1 MIKDREERLHR
12 RVWELLPWYVNGT
25 LATLEQRTVEG
36 HLERCLRCQAELET
50 CRRLG
55 EAVRQTEEIAPSLH
69 PAQLARV
76 MARIEAEEK
85 GLGDR
90 HDKDR
95 RRMFAPFRA
104 LRSGIAAA
112 PPLIRG
118 ALAAQ
123 LLLVVGLAGFLLWRP
138 AAEPQ
143 PGQPP
148 AAPAIYRT
156 LSDPETAARPPTS
169 PDTPGTP
176 GILVRVVFADGA
188 TEKEI
193 RDLLLSLRGQIV
205 SGPSA
210 LGVYTVEVPAGPDP
224 LDRVLAN
231 LRARPKVSFAEP
243 VNGGSGGS
251 AR

>member
-1 MIKDREERLHR
+1 MTQDRGERQHR

-25 LATLEQRTVEG
+25 LATVEQRTVEG
-36 HLERCLRCQAELET
+36 HLESCLRCQAELET

-55 EAVRQTEEIAPSLH
+55 ETVRQTEEIAPSLH

-76 MARIEAEEK
+76 MARIEAEERGRDQRG
-85 GLGDR
+85 GLRGLT
-90 HDKDR
+90 
-95 RRMFAPFRA
+95 APLRAFRS
-104 LRSGIAAA
+104 LRSNIATA
-112 PPLIRG
+112 PPFLRG

-123 LLLVVGLAGFLLWRP
+123 LLLLVGLAGFLLWRP
-138 AAEPQ
+138 AAAPQ
-143 PGQPP
+143 SGPP
-148 AAPAIYRT
+148 PVVYRT
-156 LSDPETAARPPTS
+156 LSDPEAAPPTAAA
-169 PDTPGTP
+169 PGV
-176 GILVRVVFADGA
+176 LVRVVFADGA

-205 SGPSA
+205 SGPSP

-243 VNGGSGGS
+243 VNGGA